1 MGITSDS
8 RVDDYIAGLPQWQR
22 AVCQQLRDLVHRADP
37 EIEET
42 IKFGNRPYFVLK
54 GNVCALLA
62 ARNHVCLFLYDGA
75 IVPDPH
81 GIITGGHDNET
92 ARQISFFEG
101 DSVNREALLEML
113 KQIVANNRAGGWRKL
128 KRSLEQRLGLVGDQA
143 GERQRRGRGRRGGVA
158 DEQRALGARD
168 EEVVDQR
175 AVAGERLGADP
186 GGPGDEVGGAQSPG
200 PAAAP
205 PRPARASRP
214 RARARSR
221 RRARSA
227 APGARSRARRASRAG
242 RRRAPAPSR

>member
-1 MGITSDS
+1 MAPSPRETNVGITSDS

-113 KQIVANNRAGGWRKL
+113 KQIVANNRAGGWRNL
-128 KRSLEQRLGLVGDQA
+128 SGASSSGSASSAISRASGSEEVAA
-143 GERQRRGRGRRGGVA
+143 GEG
-158 DEQRALGARD
+158 ALRT
-168 EEVVDQR
+168 
-175 AVAGERLGADP
+175 
-186 GGPGDEVGGAQSPG
+186 
-200 PAAAP
+200 
-205 PRPARASRP
+205 
-214 RARARSR
+214 
-221 RRARSA
+221 
-227 APGARSRARRASRAG
+227 
-242 RRRAPAPSR
+242 